1 MVNKINNTIQN
12 KLYTYNPSEFLP
24 IFVDGRLDNRDEF
37 IAYKAKRVGRI
48 LGGAIQ
54 KSYELT
60 YSALDR

>member
-1 MVNKINNTIQN
+1 MVQKLTYTIQN
-12 KLYTYNPSEFLP
+12 KIYSYNPGEFLP
-24 IFVDGRLDNRDEF
+24 IFVDGRLDNKDEF
-37 IAYKAKRVGRI
+37 IAYKAKCVGRI